1 VNNAGQPRPSEDTA
15 TTVAAAGGSRSGKWL
30 AGLGV
35 LAMIS
40 VPVGYGVKQHYELH
54 QQVMATAEQHR
65 NFVATLRAEVVH
77 SNDSAREIE
86 LPGTTLPYATAT
98 IFARASGYIDK
109 RYVDIGSRVRAD
121 DLLAEIVAPELD
133 HQIALAEADLA
144 QTQAALGQA
153 HANRDLADVTNKRT
167 ARLTA
172 EGWVTKEQGDTD
184 RLNFQAQ
191 TQAVRVAE
199 ANIAAQQAQLMVL
212 RQQKAYQRVVAPF
225 DGVVTQRN
233 IDVGNLVQADNTG
246 GTSMFTLAK
255 NDIIRVQVY
264 VPQDAA
270 FGVTPGIQAEIHVP
284 EIPDHTFKGTVT
296 RIADALDPQTRTL
309 LTEIDVPNPDGLLA
323 PGVYCTVELH
333 IPRKTPSVIVS
344 ADAIIFNQDG
354 LQVAVVKDGRA
365 RLHKVDIVR
374 DFGTTV
380 EVRDGLHDGDMVI
393 LTPPVD
399 LADGAKVN
407 VQPQAEALATKS

>member
-1 VNNAGQPRPSEDTA
+1 MNDAGQTRPSEQPA
-15 TTVAAAGGSRSGKWL
+15 AAAAAGGGRSGRWL
-30 AGLGV
+30 ASLGV
-35 LAMIS
+35 LALIG

-54 QQVMATAEQHR
+54 RRVMATAEQHR
-65 NFVATLRAEVVH
+65 DFVPTLRAEVVH
-77 SNDSAREIE
+77 SNDATRAIE
-86 LPGTTLPYATAT
+86 LPGTTLPFATAN
-98 IFARASGYIDK
+98 IFARASGYIDN
-109 RYVDIGSRVRAD
+109 RNVDIGSRVKAG

-144 QTQAALGQA
+144 QTQATLGQA
-153 HANRDLADVTNKRT
+153 HANRDLAAVTNKRT

-199 ANIAAQQAQLMVL
+199 ANIEAQQAQLMVL
-212 RQQKAYQRVVAPF
+212 RQQKAYQKVVAPF

-270 FGVTPGIQAEIHVP
+270 FGVTPGIRAEIHVP
-284 EIPDHTFKGTVT
+284 EIPDHAFKGTVT

-309 LTEIDVPNPDGLLA
+309 LTEIEVPNPDGLLA

-344 ADAIIFNQDG
+344 
-354 LQVAVVKDGRA
+354 
-365 RLHKVDIVR
+365 
-374 DFGTTV
+374 
-380 EVRDGLHDGDMVI
+380 
-393 LTPPVD
+393 
-399 LADGAKVN
+399 
-407 VQPQAEALATKS
+407 